1 MNQIIFDYLCDACD
15 SQSVDGLTNDN
26 TWEIAQFIYDNF
38 NYQDIYNQ
46 IDNLL
51 HDYLAKK

>member
-1 MNQIIFDYLCDACD
+1 MNQLIFDYLCEACD

-26 TWEIAQFIYDNF
+26 TWEAAQFISDNF

>member
-1 MNQIIFDYLCDACD
+1 MNQIIFDYLCVACNND
-15 SQSVDGLTNDN
+15 SVDGLTDDN
-26 TWEIAQFIYDNF
+26 TWEAAKFISENF
-38 NYQDIYNQ
+38 SYQEIYNQ

>member
-1 MNQIIFDYLCDACD
+1 MNQIIFDYLCDARD
-15 SQSVDGLTNDN
+15 SESVDGLTNDN
-26 TWEIAQFIYDNF
+26 TWEAAQFIYDNF